1 MDIITWGLHI
11 TFGCFSYTAHL
22 FKLPPPSVFL
32 ISIETQYLVHH
43 VHTFLRF
50 TVTLL
55 TPMHYITD
63 RVLPYLAEAG
73 FVSATLSQYSSR
85 TWETVGLAGSWES

>member
-1 MDIITWGLHI
+1 MLFLIALHI
-11 TFGCFSYTAHL
+11 HAAIPVLVQFHNAE
-22 FKLPPPSVFL
+22 

-43 VHTFLRF
+43 VYTFLRF

-73 FVSATLSQYSSR
+73 FVSATLPQYSSR